1 MTLLAAEAIPGT
13 HPTVSVCG
21 NAFFCT
27 FNFDTL
33 VSSGIALVVTL
44 IIGFGTAITLRRR
57 TPHRLQMVLELLLD
71 YVRRLTHDTVSRQA
85 TFVLP
90 LAATIFIF
98 IFVANWLDFLPLH
111 APVEPANADVNLPLA
126 MALVVIIIVEW
137 YSFHVLGFKR
147 FFYRYTHP
155 FDAPIWMR
163 TVFVPINIITE
174 IAKPISLA
182 LRLFGNI
189 FGGLVMVY
197 LLTIWFQ
204 AWAASGGFF
213 SGLSPIPVV
222 LLVVWK
228 LFDVILIGTIQA
240 FIFMLLTVI
249 YFGMAREGLEEEE
262 HRMGAASHAS
272 THVGREGT

>member
-1 MTLLAAEAIPGT
+1 MIIAAEAIPGT
-13 HPTVSVCG
+13 HPTVQVCSG
-21 NAFFCT
+21 SAFLCT
-27 FNFDTL
+27 FNYDTL
-33 VSSGIALVVTL
+33 ISSGIALVVTL
-44 IIGFGTAITLRRR
+44 ALGFGVAFSLRKRV
-57 TPHRLQMVLELLLD
+57 PHRVQMVLELLLS
-71 YVRRLTHDTVSRQA
+71 YVRRLTHDSVSKDA

-90 LAATIFIF
+90 LAATIFVF

-126 MALVVIIIVEW
+126 MALVVIVIVQW
-137 YSFHVLGFKR
+137 YSFKVLGFKR

-155 FDAPIWMR
+155 FDAPILMR
-163 TVFVPINIITE
+163 AVFVPINIITE
-174 IAKPISLA
+174 IAKPVSLA

-204 AWAASGGFF
+204 AWATSGGFV
-213 SGLSPIPVV
+213 SALSPIPVV

-228 LFDVILIGTIQA
+228 MFDVILIGTIQA

-262 HRMGAASHAS
+262 HRMAAASHA
-272 THVGREGT
+272 